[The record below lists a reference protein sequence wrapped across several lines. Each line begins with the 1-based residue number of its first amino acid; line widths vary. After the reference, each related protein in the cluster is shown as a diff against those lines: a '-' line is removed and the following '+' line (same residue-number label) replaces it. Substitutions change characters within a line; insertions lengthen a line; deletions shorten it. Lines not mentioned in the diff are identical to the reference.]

1 MKKYLFIA
9 LAAFTFVTL
18 SQSCKKKMKDADI
31 QTAVSE
37 QLGKMTDM
45 KGGSVT
51 VKEGVATITGE
62 CADQACMDKC
72 KKGLEDAKI
81 SGVKSYDFQCK
92 IAPAMPV
99 VTAGDATLM
108 SGLTDALKAY
118 PTVKS
123 AVKDGVVSLMG
134 EIKKDAWMKLKPV
147 IDKMKPKSID
157 PKGLVIK

>member
-72 KKGLEDAKI
+72 KKGLEDAKVK
-81 SGVKSYDFQCK
+81 GVKSYDFQCK

-99 VTAGDATLM
+99 VTAADAAITKGLM
-108 SGLTDALKAY
+108 DALKG
-118 PTVKS
+118 TGVTGS
-123 AVKDGVVSLMG
+123 VKDGVVSLMG
-134 EIKKDAWMKLKPV
+134 EIKKDAWMKLKPT